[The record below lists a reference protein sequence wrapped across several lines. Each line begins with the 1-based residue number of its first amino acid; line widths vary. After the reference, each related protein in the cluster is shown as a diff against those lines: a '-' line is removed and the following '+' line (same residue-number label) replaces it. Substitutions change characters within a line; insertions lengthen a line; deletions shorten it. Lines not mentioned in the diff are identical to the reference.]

1 MEIEMNLH
9 AMSLGELK
17 ELQRNVA
24 RAIASFE
31 DRKKKEALLALEEK
45 ARELGFS
52 IAELTGAK
60 VMRTRA
66 PVAAKYANPDNPADT
81 WSGRGRKPKWFTDA
95 LAAGRT
101 PADLSV

>member
-1 MEIEMNLH
+1 MNLD
-9 AMSLGELK
+9 AMSLSELK
-17 ELQRNVA
+17 DLQRNVA

-60 VMRTRA
+60 VTRTRA
-66 PVAAKYANPDNPADT
+66 PASAKYANPANPSDT
-81 WSGRGRKPKWFTDA
+81 WSGRGRKPKWFADA